1 MEAARY
7 KVSHWLLAMV
17 ILLGELACFERRK
30 AFELSDV
37 GDSRTT
43 ADPLPSSALGF
54 LFECLQKDDTQ
65 WQLAEETRMKQVH
78 GKWVGPMAA
87 NYLLTKYANPPLW
100 GCSSLTRSSG

>member
-1 MEAARY
+1 
-7 KVSHWLLAMV
+7 MV

-43 ADPLPSSALGF
+43 AEPLPSSALGF

-65 WQLAEETRMKQVH
+65 WQLAEETRIKQVRVSGLH
-78 GKWVGPMAA
+78 LWRPII
-87 NYLLTKYANPPLW
+87 YLLSTQ
-100 GCSSLTRSSG
+100 TRPFGDALL